1 MFKIRKNVI
10 RITTAEVQTHVGIY
24 LGSKNSTSSITAYTV
39 TSLMCGSKQ
48 K

>member
-1 MFKIRKNVI
+1 MEKNVI
-10 RITTAEVQTHVGIY
+10 RIITAEVQTHVEIY
-24 LGSKNSTSSITAYTV
+24 LRSKNSTSSITTYTI